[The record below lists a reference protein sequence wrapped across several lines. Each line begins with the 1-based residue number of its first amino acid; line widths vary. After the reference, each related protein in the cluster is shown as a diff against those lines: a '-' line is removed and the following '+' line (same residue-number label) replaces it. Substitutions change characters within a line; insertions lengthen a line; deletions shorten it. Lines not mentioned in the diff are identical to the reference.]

1 MSHPPPL
8 RKEKSAR
15 RAKKVRHYV
24 HVFLINLAAA
34 KTNKAGERDR
44 AN

>member
-1 MSHPPPL
+1 MRHTPPL

-15 RAKKVRHYV
+15 RAKKVRPYV
-24 HVFLINLAAA
+24 HVFLIDLAAA
-34 KTNKAGERDR
+34 ETNKAGERDR